1 MVGAAGGAAALRLV
15 WRVLQTTPPV
25 VGCTALR
32 GVLRLL
38 PGQERG
44 TGGRCSPSVG
54 FSRFLSHLRIF
65 VELDGYTCGTAVD
78 IACAASP
85 KPAET
90 TMVAAPLPS
99 ADKL

>member
-1 MVGAAGGAAALRLV
+1 MYIRDRSESEYVQRC
-15 WRVLQTTPPV
+15 WRSIFFSFRVLIF
-25 VGCTALR
+25 
-32 GVLRLL
+32 
-38 PGQERG
+38 E
-44 TGGRCSPSVG
+44 
-54 FSRFLSHLRIF
+54 FF

-78 IACAASP
+78 IAFATSP

>member
-1 MVGAAGGAAALRLV
+1 MFSGRAVDSSF
-15 WRVLQTTPPV
+15 
-25 VGCTALR
+25 
-32 GVLRLL
+32 LL
-38 PGQERG
+38 I
-44 TGGRCSPSVG
+44 
-54 FSRFLSHLRIF
+54 LRIF

-78 IACAASP
+78 IAWAASP

>member
-1 MVGAAGGAAALRLV
+1 MFR
-15 WRVLQTTPPV
+15 R
-25 VGCTALR
+25 
-32 GVLRLL
+32 
-38 PGQERG
+38 
-44 TGGRCSPSVG
+44 GGRLG
-54 FSRFLSHLRIF
+54 FFFSFLICEFF

-78 IACAASP
+78 IAWAASP